1 MKLVPKQIVPLTISG
16 RLLLGSLVILMLIV
30 LLAGVVMI
38 NINSLRKVNREIVDV
53 NKTGI
58 IIVERLLN
66 SFPALVKAGEKCF
79 VLGDMDYYGRFQMLK
94 QTLFSDMDELDRLLN
109 TTEDRQ
115 LLGFARSECNLY
127 LAALEEQSIHR
138 KKAIQDLPG
147 PVSEDKEGCRAGTV
161 SALQQ
166 VKKLNEAA
174 ITEKTILFDRR
185 INRIPLITLVVALV
199 VLVAGISILTVT
211 TRSITRSVL
220 LLKDKTKEIAEGRF
234 DRIDSL
240 QGPIEIQDL
249 AYHFDLMCQRLGE
262 LDALKADFVSH
273 VSHELRTPL
282 AAIKEASAML
292 SNGVF
297 AGDGKKQDELHHL
310 IRDECDR
317 LLNSVVRI
325 LDYSKMEASE
335 MEYTIDSFSLP
346 RVIQRSILKLAPLCD
361 TRNIDLEFIPPPQD
375 LPLVLIDQDRIL
387 EVMNNLIGNAI
398 KYTPEHGKITVTIAR
413 EEIEKQVKV
422 LVADTGCGIAPEHL
436 TEVFEKFKQ
445 IDNGVGT
452 RMGSGLGLSISKY
465 IIKAHRGN
473 LWAISDFSQG
483 TTMIFTLPAV

>member
-1 MKLVPKQIVPLTISG
+1 MKLVPKQIVPLTIAG
-16 RLLLGSLVILMLIV
+16 RLLLVSLVILMLIM
-30 LLAGVVMI
+30 LLSGVVMV
-38 NINSLRKVNREIVDV
+38 NLNSLRKVNREIVDV
-53 NKTGI
+53 NKNGI

-66 SFPALVKAGEKCF
+66 AFPGLVKAGEKY
-79 VLGDMDYYGRFQMLK
+79 VVSGDVDYYERFQMLK
-94 QTLFSDMDELDRLLN
+94 QTLFSDMDELSHLLN
-109 TTEDRQ
+109 TPEDRQ
-115 LLGFARSECNLY
+115 LLVRARSQCNLY

-138 KKAIQDLPG
+138 KKANDDLPA
-147 PVSEDKEGCRAGTV
+147 PVLEEKEGCLTGTV

-166 VKKLNEAA
+166 IIALNEGA
-174 ITEKTILFDRR
+174 ITEKTTFSNRR
-185 INRIPLITLVVALV
+185 INRILLITLVVALL
-199 VLVAGISILTVT
+199 VLVVGISILTIT
-211 TRSITRSVL
+211 TRSITRSVS

-234 DRIDSL
+234 ERIDSL
-240 QGPIEIQDL
+240 QGPREIQDL
-249 AYHFDLMCQRLGE
+249 AVHFDLMCRRLGE

-292 SNGVF
+292 SNGLF
-297 AGDGKKQDELHHL
+297 AGDNKKQDELHHL

-325 LDYSKMEASE
+325 LDYSKMEARE

-346 RVIQRSILKLAPLCD
+346 RVIQRSILKLAPLCV
-361 TRNIDLEFIPPPQD
+361 TRDIDLEFVPPPQD

-398 KYTPEHGKITVTIAR
+398 KYTPEHGRISVTIAR
-413 EEIEKQVKV
+413 EELEEQVKV
-422 LVADTGCGIAPEHL
+422 SVADTGCGIAPRHL

-452 RMGSGLGLSISKY
+452 RMGSGLGLSISKH

-473 LWAISDFSQG
+473 LWAISDLSQG
-483 TTMIFTLPAV
+483 TTMVFTLPAV